1 MISVILTIVNP
12 LGLHA
17 RPAAK
22 LVECASRFS
31 SSVKIDYQGQEIDA
45 KSIMSVMMLAA
56 PMGAELSLH
65 VDGRDELEATEAL
78 QSLVSSGFG
87 EME

>member
-1 MISVILTIVNP
+1 MNSVVLTIVNP

-31 SSVKIDYQGQEIDA
+31 SSVKIEFQGQEIDG

-78 QSLVSSGFG
+78 RSLIASGFG
-87 EME
+87 ELE